1 MSQDPAQIY
10 RASVDA
16 LNRRDWAGALRLAQP
31 LSAAFPQH
39 AGVHFVA
46 GVAALQLRRMDA
58 AHAHLA
64 QATTLNPDR
73 ADYAAQYARL
83 LATIHRQR
91 EAVAEADRALAL
103 SDGKADDPMVLDI
116 LGVIYTQA
124 HEAERAAQAFQRGVA
139 CLPNEPRLRFNLAAT
154 LTFLGDVEGAEREYE
169 ACLRLQPRYWKAYLS
184 LSQLRRQTT
193 DDNHVARWQAAL
205 AQVGDDA
212 EGALCVNMALE
223 KEFDD
228 LGQPAPAFAHLSAG
242 KAAWRSRLHYDS
254 TRDAQMFQALI
265 DHFPQA
271 QTEQAGNDSQEPI
284 FVFGLPRTGTTL
296 VERILSSHSRVH
308 SAGELNNFAVIMQE
322 QAGVRTRS
330 LLELLQHLR
339 TRTRDPRTL
348 GQAYLDSTRP
358 GTGHTAHFVDKLPH
372 NFLYAGFI
380 AQAFP
385 HARMICLR
393 RDPMD
398 SCFNNFRQLFNLESP
413 NYDYSFDLLDCGRYY
428 LQFDR
433 LMAHWQ
439 QVLPGRILEVAYEDI
454 VQSQEAITRK
464 LLDFCG
470 LPWEDACLAFEQN
483 TAPVATASAV
493 QVRSPIYRSS
503 LHRWRR
509 YAEQLQPLKVL
520 LQNGGVALPD
530 DTHSDAFP

>member
-1 MSQDPAQIY
+1 MSQDPARIY

-64 QATTLNPDR
+64 QATRLNPER
-73 ADYAAQYARL
+73 ADYAAQFARL

-103 SDGKADDPMVLDI
+103 SNGQPDDPMVLDI

-139 CLPNEPRLRFNLAAT
+139 SLPNEPRLRFNLAAT
-154 LTFLGDVEGAEREYE
+154 LTFVGDVEGAEREYE

-184 LSQLRRQTT
+184 LSQLRRQTPA
-193 DDNHVARWQAAL
+193 DNHVARWQNAL
-205 AQVGDDA
+205 AQIGNDV

-228 LGQPAPAFAHLSAG
+228 LGDPRQAFAHLSQG
-242 KAAWRSRLHYDS
+242 KAAWRTRLNYDS
-254 TRDAQMFQALI
+254 ARDAAMFQAVI
-265 DHFPQA
+265 DQFPEPPPD
-271 QTEQAGNDSQEPI
+271 TDGSDSAEPI

-296 VERILSSHSRVH
+296 VDRILSSHGSVH
-308 SAGELNNFAVIMQE
+308 SAGELNHFAVAVQA
-322 QAGVRTRS
+322 QAGLRARS
-330 LLELLQHLR
+330 LHEVLLQLR
-339 TRTRDPRTL
+339 GRSIDWRAL
-348 GQAYLDSTRP
+348 GQAYLASTRP
-358 GTGHTAHFVDKLPH
+358 GTGHTPHFVDKLPH

-380 AQAFP
+380 ARVFP
-385 HARMICLR
+385 NARMICLR

-433 LMAHWQ
+433 LMAHWRRA
-439 QVLPGRILEVAYEDI
+439 LPGRILEVAYEDI
-454 VQSQEAITRK
+454 VEAQEATTRQ
-464 LLDFCG
+464 LLAFCG
-470 LPWEDACLAFEQN
+470 LPWDDACLAFERN

-503 LHRWRR
+503 LHRWKR
-509 YAEQLQPLKVL
+509 YEEHLQALKDL
-520 LQNGGVALPD
+520 LQAGGIELWNSP
-530 DTHSDAFP
+530 

>member
-58 AHAHLA
+58 AQAHLA
-64 QATTLNPDR
+64 QATRLNPER

-103 SDGKADDPMVLDI
+103 SHGQADDPMVLDI

-124 HEAERAAQAFQRGVA
+124 HEAERAAQAFRRGVA

-184 LSQLRRQTT
+184 LSQLRRQTA
-193 DDNHVARWQAAL
+193 DDNHVARWQSAL
-205 AQVGDDA
+205 TQVGDDP
-212 EGALCVNMALE
+212 EGRLCVNMALE

-228 LGQPAPAFAHLSAG
+228 LGEAAAAFAHLSAG
-242 KAAWRSRLHYDS
+242 KAAWRTRLRYDS
-254 TRDAQMFQALI
+254 SRDAQMFQALI

-271 QTEQAGNDSQEPI
+271 QTNAAGSDSQEPI

-296 VERILSSHSRVH
+296 VERILSSHSAVH
-308 SAGELNNFAVIMQE
+308 SAGELNNFAVVLQA

-339 TRTRDPRTL
+339 GRTLDPRAL
-348 GQAYLDSTRP
+348 AQAYLDSTRP
-358 GTGHTAHFVDKLPH
+358 GTGHTAHFIDKLPH

-385 HARMICLR
+385 KARMICLR

-433 LMAHWQ
+433 LLAHWQ

-454 VQSQEAITRK
+454 VESQESTTRK

-509 YAEQLQPLKVL
+509 YAEQLQPLKEL
-520 LQNGGVALPD
+520 LQSGGVRAGEV
-530 DTHSDAFP
+530 A